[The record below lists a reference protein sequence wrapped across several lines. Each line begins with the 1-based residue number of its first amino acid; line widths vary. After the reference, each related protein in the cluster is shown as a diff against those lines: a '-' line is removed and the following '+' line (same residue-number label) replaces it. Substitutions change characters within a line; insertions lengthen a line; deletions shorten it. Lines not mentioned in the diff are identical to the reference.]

1 MLLMLL
7 SLYLLRYTKYTKY
20 IPNLPTLSVFST
32 DGQPSSHSASA
43 TNPEDSFD
51 IQLWEQIA
59 RANANHAVRNEH
71 IFGPLTDQNLVIVV
85 QVHNRVNYLRAL
97 INSMVKVRHIEETLV
112 VFSHDFFDDQI
123 NKLVTGVNFT
133 KVINIFGILYS
144 YHKLRLSN
152 NGPSNAFRWFK
163 YFIPSLRK
171 FGSKPFRGHRQTTV
185 HGILIKKRKFVTRNF
200 YEVNLN

>member
-1 MLLMLL
+1 MKFTFRFLILATLMLVMLL

-43 TNPEDSFD
+43 INPEDSFD

-59 RANANHAVRNEH
+59 RANANHAARNEH

-133 KVINIFGILYS
+133 KVINIPIVNYVSLTTCHQMLPGGSNILSLFYANLEANLSGGIA
-144 YHKLRLSN
+144 KRLS
-152 NGPSNAFRWFK
+152 
-163 YFIPSLRK
+163 
-171 FGSKPFRGHRQTTV
+171 
-185 HGILIKKRKFVTRNF
+185 TRC
-200 YEVNLN
+200 